1 MFLNPHKATMKI
13 KLCHITIVGIA
24 LLASAVSAFS
34 QQTIEFTSLNRKQGF
49 PALLEHRA
57 QYTEKISGVLNYP
70 AGATGQVPAM
80 VIMHSSGGINATT
93 WEWSNYFLQ
102 MGIAT
107 FVVDS
112 FTPRGILSSAAD
124 QAQLGYAASTTDAL
138 LALKVVAAQPG
149 IDPKR
154 VGVIGF
160 SRGALAAAT
169 SSFEYIRAAVLGAD
183 SALKF
188 ALHIPY
194 YGGCTQVGTTTGAP
208 ILLFAAQEDDFV
220 SAESC
225 TFTVGKLKEKG
236 ATVEY
241 VLYPNTYHSFDVER
255 PKDLYIGNAQSW
267 KQCVMGQDLD
277 NLDYYVDRKQVTSKE
292 YGEYHGKCM
301 TRGTTVGLNSK
312 SKFDSRAKTQSFVKK
327 VFGL

>member
-1 MFLNPHKATMKI
+1 MKTFI
-13 KLCHITIVGIA
+13 RHAIVG
-24 LLASAVSAFS
+24 LFTLAVTVSAAAQS
-34 QQTIEFTSLNRKQGF
+34 IEFQSLNRKQGF

-57 QYTEKISGVLNYP
+57 QYTDKISGVLNYP

-80 VIMHSSGGINATT
+80 VIMHSSGGINNTT

-124 QAQLGYAASTTDAL
+124 QAQLGYAASTSDAL

-169 SSFEYIRAAVLGAD
+169 SSFENIRAAVLGAD
-183 SALKF
+183 STLKF

-194 YGGCTQVGTTTGAP
+194 YGGCTQVGTTTGTP
-208 ILLFAAQEDDFV
+208 ILLFAAGQDDFV

-225 TFTVGKLKEKG
+225 ALAASKLKEKG
-236 ATVEY
+236 ANIEY
-241 VLYPNTYHSFDVER
+241 VLYPNAFHAFDVER
-255 PKDLYIGNAQSW
+255 EKTLYIANAQAF
-267 KQCVMGQDLD
+267 KNCVVAQDLD
-277 NLDYYVDRKQVTSKE
+277 DLSYYVEGKKVTSKE
-292 YGEYHGKCM
+292 YGDYYAKCM
-301 TRGTTVGLNSK
+301 TKGATVSLNFPAK
-312 SKFDSRAKTQSFVKK
+312 SDSRAKTTSFVKK

>member
-1 MFLNPHKATMKI
+1 MKKNLNRW
-13 KLCHITIVGIA
+13 IVAIV
-24 LLASAVSAFS
+24 LLTTVVTVSA
-34 QQTIEFTSLNRKQGF
+34 QTIEFTSLNRKQGF

-57 QYTEKISGVLNYP
+57 QYTDKISGVLNYP

-102 MGIAT
+102 VGIAT

-124 QAQLGYAASTTDAL
+124 QAQLGYAGSTTDAL

-154 VGVIGF
+154 IGVIGF

-169 SSFEYIRAAVLGAD
+169 SSFEKIRVAVLGAD
-183 SALKF
+183 NALKF
-188 ALHIPY
+188 AMHIPF

-225 TFTVGKLKEKG
+225 SFTVGKLKEKG
-236 ATVEY
+236 ANVEY

-267 KQCVMGQDLD
+267 KHCVMGQDLD

-292 YGEYHGKCM
+292 YGEYLGKCM
-301 TRGTTVGLNSK
+301 TRGTTVGLNVKTK
-312 SKFDSRAKTQSFVKK
+312 SDSRAKTTAFVKK